1 MPHENKTIM
10 AKRVWKCA
18 WPYLLFLLIL
28 DDVCWWLHP

>member
-1 MPHENKTIM
+1 MTDV
-10 AKRVWKCA
+10 KRVWKRA